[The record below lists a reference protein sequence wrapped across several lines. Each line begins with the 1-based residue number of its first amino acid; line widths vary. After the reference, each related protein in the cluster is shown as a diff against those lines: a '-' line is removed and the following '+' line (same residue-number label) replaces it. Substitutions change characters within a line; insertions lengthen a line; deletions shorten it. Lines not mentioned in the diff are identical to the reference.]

1 MRHKGE
7 YRQFVAN
14 RVAKILEYP
23 SATWLHIPSAEN
35 PAYAT
40 WLHVPSAEN
49 PADLASRSGQP
60 GELWWKGPSRLT
72 DHSRWPANSI
82 AEESPTSK
90 AEVKPRGT
98 ASEAEVKPHGT
109 VSCFGALSVRDCF
122 DRLLERFPLRKSLRC
137 VAYLR
142 LLAVYCRSR
151 EVRRGPLT
159 TEEIQSAETWWVR
172 RVQSRI
178 PESEFKQRSD
188 LGLTKNALDLIE
200 CHGRIVGKYPVYLPE
215 HELFTEKLVERAH
228 LQTLHGGVTAIMA
241 SIRERYWIP
250 RLRKLTKQV

>member
-1 MRHKGE
+1 MAARSRLAKEISIPRLELVAAHMATNLLANVNATLTGVASPDQYLWSDSTVVLWWLRHKGE
-7 YRQFVAN
+7 YRQSVAN

-23 SATWLHIPSAEN
+23 SATWLH
-35 PAYAT
+35 
-40 WLHVPSAEN
+40 VPSAEN
-49 PADLASRSGQP
+49 PADLTSRSGEP
-60 GELWWKGPSRLT
+60 GELWWKGPPWLT
-72 DHSRWPANSI
+72 DHSRWQANPVV
-82 AEESPTSK
+82 EESTASE

-109 VSCFGALSVRDCF
+109 VSCFGALSVGDCF

-142 LLAVYCRSR
+142 RLAVYCRSR

-159 TEEIQSAETWWVR
+159 TEEVQSAETWWVR

-188 LGLTKNALDLIE
+188 FGLTKNALDLI
-200 CHGRIVGKYPVYLPE
+200 
-215 HELFTEKLVERAH
+215 
-228 LQTLHGGVTAIMA
+228 
-241 SIRERYWIP
+241 
-250 RLRKLTKQV
+250 